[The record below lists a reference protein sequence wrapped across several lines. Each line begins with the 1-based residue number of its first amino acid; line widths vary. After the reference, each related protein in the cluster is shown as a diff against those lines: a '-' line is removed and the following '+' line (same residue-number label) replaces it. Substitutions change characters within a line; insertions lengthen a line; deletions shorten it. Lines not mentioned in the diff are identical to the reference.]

1 MIQKADWDSNFFGF
15 NIGKIDLDPTDNIEE
30 FLNDA
35 SKFKLVYIFSNKE
48 LTIPGLN
55 LVDKKVIY
63 EKKINNTGNFDNQ
76 LNNESISLFS
86 EQDHSYE
93 QLLNLA
99 YLSGTYS
106 RFRLDKGMPEGYF
119 NKLYKLWLDNSLNK
133 SIAFATI
140 VSTSDNNVS
149 GFVTLGKKDSKCSK
163 IGLIAVDENYQGRK
177 IGSKLLNECEVLSRK
192 KGFSKIEVAT
202 QGNNLAAC
210 RLYEKNNFK
219 VKSEQFIY
227 HLWKK

>member
-133 SIAFATI
+133 SIAL
-140 VSTSDNNVS
+140 S
-149 GFVTLGKKDSKCSK
+149 
-163 IGLIAVDENYQGRK
+163 LIH
-177 IGSKLLNECEVLSRK
+177 I
-192 KGFSKIEVAT
+192 
-202 QGNNLAAC
+202 
-210 RLYEKNNFK
+210 
-219 VKSEQFIY
+219 
-227 HLWKK
+227 